1 MKDKTKPLPLKG
13 KLKPGDLF
21 KRIENNNSLFFL
33 DEIGVIISEYE
44 TNMWKYS
51 YLALI
56 NNRIQQIVISSH
68 AGYKIELLQDV

>member
-1 MKDKTKPLPLKG
+1 MKNKDRPLPVKG

-21 KRIENNNSLFFL
+21 KRVENNSSLFFL
-33 DEIGVIISEYE
+33 DEIGIIISEYE

-56 NNRIQQIVISSH
+56 NNRVQQIVVSEHS
-68 AGYKIELLQDV
+68 GYKIELI

>member
-1 MKDKTKPLPLKG
+1 MINEYRPLPMKG

-21 KRIENNNSLFFL
+21 KRVENNNSLFFL
-33 DEIGVIISEYE
+33 NEIGIVISEYE

-56 NNRIQQIVISSH
+56 NNRIQQIVISRH